1 MHGIRARNG
10 NIGFHPQAPAP
21 SHRAPSRSVSHPGP
35 FQPTGFRIPWPHNA
49 GVFPESTNSR
59 LHNGPN
65 LRVSAVDVKIYSP
78 IITLSIFNNHLSYL
92 MFSLLVHLSFQE
104 VAIIDYGEAYGV
116 GNYDNHRD
124 MRLDIED
131 MSYEVSPS
139 NPVYTSG

>member
-1 MHGIRARNG
+1 
-10 NIGFHPQAPAP
+10 
-21 SHRAPSRSVSHPGP
+21 
-35 FQPTGFRIPWPHNA
+35 
-49 GVFPESTNSR
+49 
-59 LHNGPN
+59 
-65 LRVSAVDVKIYSP
+65 
-78 IITLSIFNNHLSYL
+78 

-116 GNYDNHRD
+116 GNYDHHRD